1 MSRQWFLK
9 VYDNAHYQDE
19 DASCTRGPY
28 PSVSHAIRAAREIVD
43 ASLRSERA
51 QARSVDDLL
60 QRYRAFGE
68 DPMVIGP
75 DAPQFSAWTYAA
87 ARAAQVFAEPGSR
100 SESV

>member
-19 DASCTRGPY
+19 DETSTRGPY

-43 ASLRSERA
+43 ASLRSEKA
-51 QARSVDDLL
+51 QARSAADLL
-60 QRYRAFGE
+60 QRYKVYGE

-87 ARAAQVFAEPGSR
+87 ARAAQMFAEPGGS